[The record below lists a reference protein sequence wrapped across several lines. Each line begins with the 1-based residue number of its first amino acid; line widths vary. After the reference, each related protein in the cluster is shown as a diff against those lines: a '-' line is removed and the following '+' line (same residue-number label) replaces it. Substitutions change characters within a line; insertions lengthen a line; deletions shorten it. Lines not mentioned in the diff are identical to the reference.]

1 MSIVAVGQCI
11 HTPIAEGE
19 GADPEGGSQPDPWT
33 RMGLGPHGAPVRPN
47 YMRYFSICL
56 VKYSYVFG
64 PGLHKL

>member
-1 MSIVAVGQCI
+1 MAIVAVGQCI

-47 YMRYFSICL
+47 YMRYFSIFL
-56 VKYSYVFG
+56 AKYSNVFG